1 MKCFKKYLH
10 QGPMILEGVCGF
22 LLRFRIK
29 RIGIIADIEKAIL
42 SAGQSPEDR
51 DLTRFLWL
59 KEVNGKTTDYVSI
72 CKTFLLSAT
81 VKHHP
86 NEANAIAAKQIE
98 DKIYVN
104 N

>member
-22 LLRFRIK
+22 LLRFGIIR
-29 RIGIIADIEKAIL
+29 IIADIEKAIL

-59 KEVNGKTTDYVSI
+59 KEVNRKTTDYVSI
-72 CKTFLLSAT
+72 CKTS
-81 VKHHP
+81 
-86 NEANAIAAKQIE
+86 I
-98 DKIYVN
+98 
-104 N
+104 

>member
-22 LLRFRIK
+22 LLRFGIIR
-29 RIGIIADIEKAIL
+29 IIADIEKAIL

-51 DLTRFLWL
+51 DLTRLWL

-72 CKTFLLSAT
+72 CKTS
-81 VKHHP
+81 
-86 NEANAIAAKQIE
+86 I
-98 DKIYVN
+98 
-104 N
+104 

>member
-22 LLRFRIK
+22 LLRFGIIR
-29 RIGIIADIEKAIL
+29 IIADIEKAII

-72 CKTFLLSAT
+72 CKTS
-81 VKHHP
+81 
-86 NEANAIAAKQIE
+86 I
-98 DKIYVN
+98 
-104 N
+104 

>member
-22 LLRFRIK
+22 LLRFGIIR
-29 RIGIIADIEKAIL
+29 IIADIEKAIL

-72 CKTFLLSAT
+72 CKTS
-81 VKHHP
+81 
-86 NEANAIAAKQIE
+86 I
-98 DKIYVN
+98 
-104 N
+104 